1 MNKIDEIVRIK
12 IEIGII
18 QELKDKGLI
27 SEEIKREAIYKLKQN
42 REVAFI

>member
-18 QELKDKGLI
+18 QELRDKGLI
-27 SEEIKREAIYKLKQN
+27 TEDIKREAIYKIKQN
-42 REVAFI
+42 REVAFV

>member
-18 QELKDKGLI
+18 QELRDKGLI
-27 SEEIKREAIYKLKQN
+27 PEEVKREAIYKIKQN
-42 REVAFI
+42 KEVAFV

>member
-27 SEEIKREAIYKLKQN
+27 TEDIKREAIYKIKQN
-42 REVAFI
+42 REVAFV